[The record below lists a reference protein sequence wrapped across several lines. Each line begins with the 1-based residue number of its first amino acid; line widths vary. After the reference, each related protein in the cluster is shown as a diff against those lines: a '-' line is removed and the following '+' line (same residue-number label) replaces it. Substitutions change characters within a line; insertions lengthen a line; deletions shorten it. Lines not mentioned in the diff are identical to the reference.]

1 MDRAS
6 VVAVVIENV
15 HDHANEEDDREVERE
30 DDVPDQEKGN
40 ELFTMRNFN
49 IN

>member
-40 ELFTMRNFN
+40 ELDIARYLDDN
-49 IN
+49 